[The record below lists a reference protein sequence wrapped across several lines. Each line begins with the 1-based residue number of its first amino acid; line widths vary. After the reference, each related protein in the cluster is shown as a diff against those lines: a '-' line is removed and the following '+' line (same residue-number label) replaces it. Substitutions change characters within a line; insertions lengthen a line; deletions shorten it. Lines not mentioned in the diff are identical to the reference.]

1 MITLNKCSI
10 LVTIYIILNTFEY
23 MIKIKDIFKIK
34 SEDEFELMANKI
46 FEFQFNNNNIYRSFC
61 DLINKSPSDVT
72 KAKQIPFLP
81 IKFFKSHKVLSSNK
95 SIEKTF
101 ISSGTTKTNFSKH
114 HIIDL
119 KIYESSFENSFKYF
133 FGDIKEYT
141 ILALL
146 PSYLENEN
154 SSLIYMINKL
164 ILKTN
169 NKNSGFYLNNYDEL
183 RDKLITLK
191 NQKVLL
197 FGVTFALLNLLEK
210 FTFQLP
216 NLTVIE
222 TGGMK
227 GRRKEI
233 IREELHLII
242 KQGFGTNLVCSEYGM
257 TELLSQAYS
266 QKNGIFKCPPW
277 MKILIREPQDAL
289 SFKNNGSTGGVNIID
304 LANINSCSFIATD
317 DLGRN
322 KNESEFEILGR
333 FDNTDVRGCNQMV

>member
-1 MITLNKCSI
+1 MIN
-10 LVTIYIILNTFEY
+10 
-23 MIKIKDIFKIK
+23 IKNIFKIK
-34 SEDEFELMANKI
+34 TEYEFELMANKI
-46 FEFQFNNNNIYRSFC
+46 FEFQFNNNSIYRSFC
-61 DLINKSPSDVT
+61 DLINKNPSDIINS
-72 KAKQIPFLP
+72 KQIPFLP
-81 IKFFKSHKVLSSNK
+81 IKFFKSHKVLSSDK

-101 ISSGTTKTNFSKH
+101 VSSGTTKTNFSKH
-114 HIIDL
+114 HITDL

-133 FGDIKEYT
+133 FGDIKKYT

-169 NKNSGFYLNNYDEL
+169 NKNSGFYLNNYNEL
-183 RDKLITLK
+183 KGKLISLK
-191 NQKVLL
+191 NEKVLL
-197 FGVTFALLNLLEK
+197 FGVTFALLNLVER

-242 KQGFGTNLVCSEYGM
+242 KQGFGTDLVCSEYGM

-266 QKNGIFKCPPW
+266 QKNGIFQCPPW
-277 MKILIREPQDAL
+277 MKIHIREPQDAL
-289 SFKNNGSTGGVNIID
+289 SFKNNGVTGGVNIID
-304 LANINSCSFIATD
+304 LANINSCSFIATE

-322 KNESEFEILGR
+322 KSENEFEILGR
-333 FDNTDVRGCNQMV
+333 FDNSDVRGCNLML

>member
-23 MIKIKDIFKIK
+23 MINIKDIFKIK

-72 KAKQIPFLP
+72 NSKQIPFLP
-81 IKFFKSHKVLSSNK
+81 IKFFKSHKVISSNK
-95 SIEKTF
+95 SIEKIF

-114 HIIDL
+114 HITDL

-133 FGDIKEYT
+133 FGDIKKYT
-141 ILALL
+141 ILGLL

-183 RDKLITLK
+183 KGKLISLK
-191 NQKVLL
+191 NEKVLL
-197 FGVTFALLNLLEK
+197 FGVTFALLNLVEK
-210 FTFQLP
+210 FKFQLP
-216 NLTVIE
+216 NLTD
-222 TGGMK
+222 
-227 GRRKEI
+227 RKS
-233 IREELHLII
+233 
-242 KQGFGTNLVCSEYGM
+242 V
-257 TELLSQAYS
+257 
-266 QKNGIFKCPPW
+266 
-277 MKILIREPQDAL
+277 
-289 SFKNNGSTGGVNIID
+289 V
-304 LANINSCSFIATD
+304 
-317 DLGRN
+317 
-322 KNESEFEILGR
+322 
-333 FDNTDVRGCNQMV
+333 